1 MHKLL
6 GSVFALVLVGCV
18 YLFVMLIDDNKVPA
32 EISAAWEKGESVEL
46 LSLDPDEARGEET
59 AKEPEGSDKTKA
71 TAKPELFHGYA
82 VLGST
87 KLTKQDR
94 PTLLAALKRGS
105 AENNGTVA
113 GCFLPRHGIRI
124 QSGKQ
129 TVELVICFQ
138 CLSVQA
144 YLDGQPTSGF
154 PVTNSPVTAFNK
166 VLTAAKVKLPEQ
178 AVD

>member
-1 MHKLL
+1 MAKLL
-6 GSVFALVLVGCV
+6 GSAAALVLVGSV

-46 LSLDPDEARGEET
+46 LSLEPIEEAAATDAAEE
-59 AKEPEGSDKTKA
+59 DKTNPI
-71 TAKPELFHGYA
+71 AKPERFHDYV

-94 PTLLAALKRGS
+94 QTLLAALQKSS

-124 QSGKQ
+124 QAGKQ

-138 CLSVQA
+138 CMSVQA
-144 YLDGQPTSGF
+144 YIDGKPTSGF
-154 PVTNSPVTAFNK
+154 PVTNSPLAVFNK

-178 AVD
+178 AEE